1 MKKLILIGLPGS
13 GKTTVGGLL
22 ARQLGLPFRD
32 CDPQVERLA
41 GRTVAQLFSGG
52 EECFRRWETAALQAL
67 CAGEDCVLATGGGA
81 VLRPENRALL
91 RGTAAAEPVLSHET
105 HGVVY
110 ETFPLAVRRLSGS
123 EDRVNVLV
131 PRALLEQRPVTE
143 GMELEVEGEVRSFNN
158 RSGVGSRL
166 VITVLARSVL
176 PGVGEPCNQVWLRG
190 TLCKPPIL
198 RRTPLG
204 RDICDLL
211 LAVNRRYRR
220 ADYLPCIAW
229 GRLAQECGEMTTGD
243 PLWLNGRLQS
253 RTYLKNLGE
262 VTQERTAFEISI
274 SSLEAVEDVPLS
286 SLL

>member
-1 MKKLILIGLPGS
+1 MEQK
-13 GKTTVGGLL
+13 
-22 ARQLGLPFRD
+22 
-32 CDPQVERLA
+32 
-41 GRTVAQLFSGG
+41 
-52 EECFRRWETAALQAL
+52 
-67 CAGEDCVLATGGGA
+67 
-81 VLRPENRALL
+81 ENRVVL
-91 RGTAAAEPVLSHET
+91 RGTAAGEATLSHQV
-105 HGVVY
+105 HGLDFY
-110 ETFPLAVRRLSGS
+110 RFPLSVPRLSGR
-123 EDRVNVLV
+123 EDRLNILL
-131 PRALLEQRPVTE
+131 PAPPEGKALPQP
-143 GMELEVEGEVRSFNN
+143 GDYLEVTGEVRSFNN

-253 RTYLKNLGE
+253 RTYLNNLGE

>member
-1 MKKLILIGLPGS
+1 MN
-13 GKTTVGGLL
+13 
-22 ARQLGLPFRD
+22 AYWN
-32 CDPQVERLA
+32 ENA
-41 GRTVAQLFSGG
+41 GRFVG
-52 EECFRRWETAALQAL
+52 R
-67 CAGEDCVLATGGGA
+67 VLS
-81 VLRPENRALL
+81 
-91 RGTAAAEPVLSHET
+91 EPVLSHEN
-105 HGVVY
+105 HGEDYFRVM
-110 ETFPLAVRRLSGS
+110 LRIDRLSGA
-123 EDRVNVLV
+123 EDTLPLLV
-131 PRALLEQRPVTE
+131 SRTQLEQSPVFAGE
-143 GMELEVEGEVRSFNN
+143 RLAAEGEVRSFNN

-229 GRLAQECGEMTTGD
+229 GRLAQECGEMTTGE

>member
-1 MKKLILIGLPGS
+1 MEQK
-13 GKTTVGGLL
+13 
-22 ARQLGLPFRD
+22 
-32 CDPQVERLA
+32 
-41 GRTVAQLFSGG
+41 
-52 EECFRRWETAALQAL
+52 
-67 CAGEDCVLATGGGA
+67 
-81 VLRPENRALL
+81 ENRVVL
-91 RGTAAAEPVLSHET
+91 RGTAAGEATLSHQV
-105 HGVVY
+105 HGLDFY
-110 ETFPLAVRRLSGS
+110 RFPLSVPRLSGR
-123 EDRVNVLV
+123 EDRLNILL
-131 PRALLEQRPVTE
+131 PAPPEGKALPQA
-143 GMELEVEGEVRSFNN
+143 GDYLEVTGEVRSFNN

-229 GRLAQECGEMTTGD
+229 GQLAQECGEMTTGD

>member
-1 MKKLILIGLPGS
+1 MEQK
-13 GKTTVGGLL
+13 
-22 ARQLGLPFRD
+22 
-32 CDPQVERLA
+32 
-41 GRTVAQLFSGG
+41 
-52 EECFRRWETAALQAL
+52 
-67 CAGEDCVLATGGGA
+67 
-81 VLRPENRALL
+81 ENRVVL
-91 RGTAAAEPVLSHET
+91 RGTAAGEATLSHQV
-105 HGVVY
+105 HGLDFY
-110 ETFPLAVRRLSGS
+110 RFPLSVPRLSGR
-123 EDRVNVLV
+123 EDRLNILL
-131 PRALLEQRPVTE
+131 PAPPEGKALPQA
-143 GMELEVEGEVRSFNN
+143 GDYLEVTGEVRSFNN

-220 ADYLPCIAW
+220 ADYQPCIAW
-229 GRLAQECGEMTTGD
+229 GQLAQECGEMTTGD